1 MRKLLLVILL
11 FCANSGKSQTWIYHS
26 MPDSNAVWNFE
37 AINPCPQIVNLFQN
51 FSITIS
57 GDTTINSI
65 TYHKLFT
72 PFVFE
77 SYIGTNCGS
86 TFPGYKGAI
95 RQDTLLKSVY
105 IVKPFNNTEQLL
117 YDFTLQVGDTLKGVI
132 ASISVDADTVISI
145 DSILVG
151 GSYRKKW
158 NITNGIS
165 IIEGL
170 GSTYGLVQ
178 NSTAG
183 LIGTFSNF
191 SITCFSQNGASI
203 YPNNTISCPLITSL
217 NTLNEI
223 VKEIKIYPNPSKG
236 IFIVDFNGLEIKE
249 IILNDLFGQLIL
261 KENTSNSIN
270 LSIDN
275 LKTGLYILTIIDK
288 NNKST
293 FYLKY
298 KFFLRNL
305 VVFQSRLRQYR
316 VR

>member
-1 MRKLLLVILL
+1 MKNLLLIIFL
-11 FCANSGKSQTWIYHS
+11 FSSIISKSQTWIYHP

-37 AINPCPQIVNLFQN
+37 AINPCPQIVNLFQD

-57 GDTTINSI
+57 GDTTINGL

-72 PFVFE
+72 PHVIE
-77 SYIGTNCGS
+77 SYSGTNCSS
-86 TFPGYKGAI
+86 TFAGYKGAI
-95 RQDTLLKSVY
+95 RQDTILKKAY
-105 IVKPFNNTEQLL
+105 IVKPNYNTEQLL
-117 YDFTLQVGDTLKGVI
+117 YDFNMQMGDTVKGVI

-236 IFIVDFNGLEIKE
+236 IFLVDYNGLEIKE

-275 LKTGLYILTIIDK
+275 LKTGLYILTVTDK

-293 FYLKY
+293 FRKIISSGQ
-298 KFFLRNL
+298 N
-305 VVFQSRLRQYR
+305 
-316 VR
+316 

>member
-11 FCANSGKSQTWIYHS
+11 FYAISGKSQTWIYHS

-37 AINPCPQIVNLFQN
+37 AINPCPQIVNLIQN

-72 PFVFE
+72 PYVME

-86 TFPGYKGAI
+86 TFPGYKGAV
-95 RQDTLLKSVY
+95 RQDTSLKRAYV
-105 IVKPFNNTEQLL
+105 VKPFNNIEQLL
-117 YDFTLQVGDTLKGVI
+117 YDFNMQIGDTVKGVI

-183 LIGTFSNF
+183 LIGTFPNF
-191 SITCFSQNGASI
+191 LITCFSQNGVSI
-203 YPNNTISCPLITSL
+203 YPNNSTTCPLISSL
-217 NTLNEI
+217 NTLSETA
-223 VKEIKIYPNPSKG
+223 KEIKIYPNPSKG
-236 IFIVDFNGLEIKE
+236 VFIVDFNGLEIKE

-275 LKTGLYILTIIDK
+275 LKTGLYILIVTDK

-293 FYLKY
+293 FRKIISSGQ
-298 KFFLRNL
+298 F
-305 VVFQSRLRQYR
+305 
-316 VR
+316 